1 MRTTG
6 PRRFVTVLALL
17 LVIVTAPSAPS
28 MIDAAH
34 ADGGDETEFVSAIN
48 EARTGA
54 GLGELAESAE
64 LTRIARRHSR
74 AMAAADVLHHDP
86 ALDAV
91 VDDWRRLGENVGRG
105 PGVDVIHTA
114 FMDSPTHAEN
124 VLEPG
129 YDEVGVGVAVVDGQ
143 LWVTE
148 VFRTR

>member
-1 MRTTG
+1 MRTAG
-6 PRRFVTVLALL
+6 PRRFATLLALL
-17 LVIVTAPSAPS
+17 LMIVTAPTGPS
-28 MIDAAH
+28 TIDVAH
-34 ADGGDETEFVSAIN
+34 ADGGDEVAFVSAIN
-48 EARTGA
+48 EARAGA
-54 GLGELAESAE
+54 GLAELAGSAE
-64 LTRIARRHSR
+64 LTRIARRHSQ

-105 PGVDVIHTA
+105 PDVDAIHTA
-114 FMDSPTHAEN
+114 FMASPTHAEN

-129 YDEVGVGVAVVDGQ
+129 FGEVGVGVAIVDGQ